1 MTCGHTFSI
10 AIDDGKEADLK
21 EEILADRA
29 IASL

>member
-1 MTCGHTFSI
+1 MTCGHAFSI
-10 AIDDGKEADLK
+10 AIDDGKETDLK